1 MLVSIARVLSLNGR
15 LLGKGIATLATP
27 SWKDLMQ
34 FKKSFTEPVP
44 AAPQIA
50 LEKAGVTTAYHG
62 RAKFIAENTIDVNEN
77 ILYAQ

>member
-1 MLVSIARVLSLNGR
+1 
-15 LLGKGIATLATP
+15 
-27 SWKDLMQ
+27 MQ

-50 LEKAGVTTAYHG
+50 LEKAGVTTYHG

-77 ILYAQ
+77 ILYAQKFVIAMQLNPESFLFPKKIR